1 MSVSLFSNFDQLNV
15 YYDDL
20 LTVSKLNINITNIT
34 AIMNWECTG
43 LYRVH
48 FIERTIEKTALPYS
62 NENTKAAATA
72 FIFWSK

>member
-1 MSVSLFSNFDQLNV
+1 MPVKLFSNFYQLNV
-15 YYDDL
+15 YYVDL
-20 LTVSKLNINITNIT
+20 LIVSKLNINITNIT
-34 AIMNWECTG
+34 AIMNWAYTG

-62 NENTKAAATA
+62 NENTKAAATT